1 MKMKV
6 NRWGNSLGI
15 RLPKT
20 IAEQLDLQ
28 DGAIVDVELRDDEIV
43 IKRRR
48 YTLDDMLEQITPE
61 NVHGETD
68 WGTPTGKEQL

>member
-1 MKMKV
+1 MTV

-15 RLPKT
+15 RLPRT
-20 IAEQLDLQ
+20 ITEQLDLQ
-28 DGAIVDVELRDDEIV
+28 DGAVVDVELRDDEIV

-48 YTLDDMLEQITPE
+48 YTLDDMLSQITPE
-61 NVHGETD
+61 NVHEETD

>member
-1 MKMKV
+1 MKMTV

-15 RLPKT
+15 RLPRT
-20 IAEQLDLQ
+20 ITEQLDLQ
-28 DGAIVDVELRDDEIV
+28 DGAVVDVELRDDEIV

-48 YTLDDMLEQITPE
+48 YTLDDMLSQITPE
-61 NVHGETD
+61 NVHEETD